1 MLTTRT
7 LLLCATLA
15 VTVSSCSTERFMN
28 ADQPDVIDPS
38 DLGGAPGAAALYA
51 GALGDFAVAH
61 DGGNGGGA
69 GLGLVIA
76 TGFMSD
82 EFRFG
87 GSLPDVREMDLRSVR
102 EANTTWE
109 QTYVDQHRAREAAER
124 AAMALKRVATE
135 PDPRIGEMY
144 AIAAAEIIL
153 LGEAYCSGA
162 PLGTAIPTLIFGSPL
177 STSQLMQTAIA
188 RLDLAAQNVVGKDG
202 ARIANLVAVLRGR
215 ALLNMAKYAE
225 AASAVASVPTSFAYS
240 TMHSTKTDRQ
250 KLLAH
255 SYMYYQD
262 SWLVSDR
269 EGVNGLNFA
278 SANDARVPIEGPG
291 TTSRADRRTPRYYF
305 SKYNSYESSVTVA
318 SGVEARL
325 MEAEAA
331 LHAGNADLWLG
342 KLNEARAPFGMAPLS
357 DPGSAT
363 NRVEL
368 LFRERAFALFATAHR
383 LGDLRRLVRQYG
395 RGAETVF
402 PTGVYHKDNLTR
414 GKDVNVVVP
423 SSERNNPNF
432 TGCLSR
438 GA

>member
-1 MLTTRT
+1 MLAMRT
-7 LLLCATLA
+7 LIVCAL
-15 VTVSSCSTERFMN
+15 VTIACACSTERLLT
-28 ADQPDVIDPS
+28 ADQPDTIDPT
-38 DLGGAPGAAALYA
+38 DLDGVQGAAALYA

-102 EANTTWE
+102 EANTTWV

-124 AAMALKRVATE
+124 AAVALKRVATE

-153 LGEAYCSGA
+153 IGEAYCSGA
-162 PLGTAIPTLIFGSPL
+162 PLGTTIPTLIFGAPQ
-177 STSQLMQTAIA
+177 STPQLMQTAMA
-188 RLDLAAQNVVGKDG
+188 KLDLAAQNVVGKDG

-215 ALLNMAKYAE
+215 ALVNMARFAE
-225 AASAVASVPTSFAYS
+225 AASAVASVPTSFVYS
-240 TMHSTKTDRQ
+240 TMHSTKTERQ

-278 SANDARVPIEGPG
+278 TANDARVPVEGPG
-291 TTSRADRRTPRYYF
+291 TPSRADRRTPRYYF
-305 SKYNSYESSVTVA
+305 GKYNSFESSVTVA

-331 LHAGNADLWLG
+331 LQAGNTDLWLA
-342 KLNEARAPFGMAPLS
+342 KLNQARAPFGMTQLT
-357 DPGSAT
+357 DPASTTG
-363 NRVEL
+363 RVEL

-395 RGAETVF
+395 LGAETVF

-414 GKDVNVVVP
+414 GKDVNVVLP